1 MPEGLE
7 AFRALARAG
16 EDLFR
21 LHADYE
27 ELELWP
33 LEVEEAP
40 GAPEDPYQHFRIEQ
54 PRLDA
59 AKRVIR
65 YNDWITIRGLP
76 EAAFTWRPGGYGPLE
91 WIVRYWRVATKV
103 EGPPKRRIIWDPN
116 HVLRDTQNSRYLL
129 ELVGKAVR
137 ASVKTQEIL
146 ASMDACIDRL
156 KSADITDLPL
166 LVTTRQT

>member
-1 MPEGLE
+1 MPLPEGLE

-40 GAPEDPYQHFRIEQ
+40 GAPEDPYQRFRIEQ

-116 HVLRDTQNSRYLL
+116 HVPLTDPLPFDTLFFASPEGDARTL
-129 ELVGKAVR
+129 KARVR
-137 ASVKTQEIL
+137 NHQSHNPN
-146 ASMDACIDRL
+146 
-156 KSADITDLPL
+156 PL
-166 LVTTRQT
+166 GNQCG